1 MKTIF
6 DVLDDIQNKKIEN
19 GKIYRT
25 TFADNGQMR
34 VAITSDNPMACA
46 GSYVGFLTK
55 RAIFI
60 SFHDKEPGVITTRK
74 HRNMQMS
81 LQLILR
87 DTYVPSDTI
96 IKVEVL
102 ENEEDIKGMV
112 DTVAGLRKTIEDAG
126 NGEDGKKLIL
136 EP

>member
-34 VAITSDNPMACA
+34 VAVTSDNPMSCN
-46 GSYVGFLTK
+46 GGYVGFMAK

-81 LQLILR
+81 LQMILR

-96 IKVEVL
+96 TKVEVL
-102 ENEEDIKGMV
+102 ENEEDITGMV
-112 DTVAGLRKTIEDAG
+112 QTVAGLRKTIEEAANGADA
-126 NGEDGKKLIL
+126 KKLIL